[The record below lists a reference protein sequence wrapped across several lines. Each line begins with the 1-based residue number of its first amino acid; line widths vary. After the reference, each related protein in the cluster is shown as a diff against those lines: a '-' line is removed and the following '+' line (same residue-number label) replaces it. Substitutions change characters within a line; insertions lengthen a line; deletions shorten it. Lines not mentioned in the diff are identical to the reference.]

1 MPEIIKPRL
10 SAHRGDTDE
19 QWRIQRLVDAWEWAC
34 KTVDLQGR
42 QLPWKG
48 AVVAM
53 HDHKGELTVTW
64 RSPYD
69 LAWYS
74 GIMRGAWHSVDEFT
88 PIRNR
93 VNVRAPDPRRA
104 SRRDLSRTK
113 SRRSAIAQYA

>member
-1 MPEIIKPRL
+1 MPDVIKPRF

-19 QWRIQRLVDAWEWAC
+19 KWRIQRLVDAWERAC
-34 KTVDLQGR
+34 KMEVR
-42 QLPWKG
+42 SCRKLPWKG

-64 RSPYD
+64 RSMYD

-74 GIMRGAWHSVDEFT
+74 GIVRKAWHSVGEFT

-93 VNVRAPDPRRA
+93 VNVRAPDPRRML
-104 SRRDLSRTK
+104 RRAAL
-113 SRRSAIAQYA
+113 AVG